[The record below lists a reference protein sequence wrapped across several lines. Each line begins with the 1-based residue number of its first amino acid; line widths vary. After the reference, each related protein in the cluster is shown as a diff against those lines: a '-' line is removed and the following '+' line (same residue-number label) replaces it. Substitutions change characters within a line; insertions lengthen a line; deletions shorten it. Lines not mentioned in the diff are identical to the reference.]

1 MDLKTNFLNK
11 DFTNPIVLASGILG
25 VSTAGMANTVKNGCG
40 GVTLKTLFKEKRPGH
55 PNPTMFGTEHY
66 FINAVGLSGSGIENA
81 TEEIR
86 KFKELSDAPL
96 IGSIGAGSTDE
107 FVEATKLINQTPIDF
122 LEINISCP
130 NVGTEFGVPF
140 AYSPK
145 AVETI
150 TSRIKK
156 VSRVPISIKLAPG
169 VWNIS
174 EIAKAAES
182 AGADAIT
189 AGNTVGGM
197 SIDVRAKHPILHNK
211 VGGVSGPALFPI
223 ALKFV
228 YDVYNSVKI
237 PIIGTGGI
245 TTGEDALA
253 MVMAGARLLGVGSAV
268 YFRGQ
273 DVFKQITD
281 EMEAIMKEENINSLD
296 EIIGCAHK

>member
-1 MDLKTNFLNK
+1 MLQIGFLNK
-11 DFTNPIVLASGILG
+11 KFNNPIVLASGILG
-25 VSTAGMANTVKNGCG
+25 VSAASMANTIKNGCG
-40 GVTLKTLFKEKRPGH
+40 GVTMKTLFMEPRLGH

-66 FINAVGLSGSGIENA
+66 FINAVGLSGPGI
-81 TEEIR
+81 TKGSDEIK
-86 KFKELSDAPL
+86 KFKEMSNAPF
-96 IGSIGAGSTDE
+96 IGSIGAGTTDE
-107 FVEATKLINQTPIDF
+107 FVEITELMNETPIDF
-122 LEINISCP
+122 LEVNISCP

-140 AYSPK
+140 AYSTK

-150 TSRIKK
+150 TSRIKE
-156 VSRVPISIKLAPG
+156 VSKVPISIKLAPG

-197 SIDVRAKHPILHNK
+197 SIDVRSKSPILHNK

-228 YDVYNSVKI
+228 YDIYKSVKI

-253 MVMAGARLLGVGSAV
+253 MTMAGATLLGVGSAV

-273 DVFKQITD
+273 DVFKVITD
-281 EMEAIMKEENINSLD
+281 EMEAIMKEEGIKSLD
-296 EIIGCAHK
+296 EIRGIANK